1 MVSEHIR
8 KMTGWHWIGLYGAI
22 LVAWTVLYAMSLS
35 VGDLRELRVI
45 YGAEFWATL
54 CVVSPDGAG
63 FFRLFLMWSL
73 MSVAMMA
80 PTALPAFATYDD
92 LGAVAQTNLWKLI
105 VGYLA
110 VWIGFSLVASGLQM
124 TLFVYGAVDQ
134 LGQST
139 SRYLSAALLAIA
151 GGYQFSHVKEACL
164 SKCRAPLTFFMQ
176 YFDEGAWRNGLRLG
190 LVCLGCC
197 WALMCLAFV
206 GGVMN
211 LVFMGLATVL
221 MVVEK
226 LPQIGTYITKPLGYA
241 LLCGAALIALG
252 LI

>member
-8 KMTGWHWIGLYGAI
+8 KMTRWHWIGLYGAI
-22 LVAWTVLYAMSLS
+22 LVAWGVLYAMSLS
-35 VGDLRELRVI
+35 VGDLRELRAI

-63 FFRLFLMWSL
+63 FFRLFFMWSL
-73 MSVAMMA
+73 MSIAMMA

-92 LGAVAQTNLWKLI
+92 LRAVAQTNLWKLI
-105 VGYLA
+105 VGYLV
-110 VWIGFSLVASGLQM
+110 VWIGFSLAASALQM
-124 TLFVYGAVDQ
+124 ALFVYGAADQ
-134 LGQST
+134 FGQST

-151 GGYQFSHVKEACL
+151 GAYQFSHVKEACL

-176 YFDEGAWRNGLRLG
+176 YFHEGAWRNGLRLG

>member
-1 MVSEHIR
+1 
-8 KMTGWHWIGLYGAI
+8 
-22 LVAWTVLYAMSLS
+22 
-35 VGDLRELRVI
+35 
-45 YGAEFWATL
+45 
-54 CVVSPDGAG
+54 
-63 FFRLFLMWSL
+63 
-73 MSVAMMA
+73 
-80 PTALPAFATYDD
+80 
-92 LGAVAQTNLWKLI
+92 VAQTNLWKLI
-105 VGYLA
+105 VGYLV
-110 VWIGFSLVASGLQM
+110 VWIGFSLAASALQVA
-124 TLFVYGAVDQ
+124 LFVYGAADQ
-134 LGQST
+134 FGQST

-151 GGYQFSHVKEACL
+151 GAYQFSHVKEACL
-164 SKCRAPLTFFMQ
+164 YKCRAPFTFFMH